1 MNLVLVRG
9 LPGSG
14 KSTLAKAMAQAEG
27 WHHIEADMFF
37 MNQKGHYVFDKSK
50 IREAH
55 KWCQMRCRILLEYGD
70 TNIIVSNTFC
80 EEWEVTPYRI
90 MALNTKACL
99 SIITL
104 QGDYGNIHNVPD
116 EALERMK
123 ARFDWNLK

>member
-37 MNQKGHYVFDKSK
+37 VDQKGQYVFDKSK
-50 IREAH
+50 IRYAH
-55 KWCQMRCRILLEYGD
+55 EWCQMRCRNLLEHGVHVV
-70 TNIIVSNTFC
+70 VSNTFC
-80 EEWEVTPYRI
+80 EEWEITPYRQN
-90 MALNTKACL
+90 ALWYHASL